1 MWWIPWGWGLTEG
14 FLGGAGLAAFAQAVG
29 VTADA
34 QDGGFVQE
42 PVEGRGGHDGV
53 AVEDVGP
60 VAEGFVGGEHHG
72 PAGVVTLADDLE
84 EQRGL
89 GLVQRE
95 VADLVDDEQF
105 GPGEVSHFPVQ
116 AVFREG
122 EGELAG
128 QFDRAGEI
136 NPVAHLR
143 TRASNWASAAAPAAR
158 TTNPFGSASSKV
170 HRAGAVAPSLTSANC
185 TADSFRRRP
194 CKCAHFASVRR
205 LMPSRRANCSIVR
218 PLAR

>member
-1 MWWIPWGWGLTEG
+1 MLRTVA
-14 FLGGAGLAAFAQAVG
+14 LCRSRSRAAEATTASPLKTWAQSLKALLEVST
-29 VTADA
+29 TA
-34 QDGGFVQE
+34 
-42 PVEGRGGHDGV
+42 
-53 AVEDVGP
+53 
-60 VAEGFVGGEHHG
+60 